1 MQVKTSL
8 QPTGEHRKFR
18 GSLGDLA
25 TLLLTENLAVHET
38 LRVCYHLSRRYRV
51 VEISLFLFVDA
62 TMTKVALNR
71 PVKFN
76 YRMKVI
82 SMRAFDPRRS

>member
-1 MQVKTSL
+1 MQVTTSL

-18 GSLGDLA
+18 GSLGDLP
-25 TLLLTENLAVHET
+25 TLLLTENLAVHEA

-51 VEISLFLFVDA
+51 VEISLFLFVGA

-76 YRMKVI
+76 CRIKVI